1 MNECKCPKDYTEILV
16 TYVYFGVYMVS
27 KGKVLVCFYSQIF
40 FTIYFFKFNF
50 LIIWWHGVF
59 VHSLCQTLGKV
70 DMQFL
75 CYAVMD
81 IFKHHNFLT
90 TTTLWQT
97 DSADEKL
104 MIFFS
109 ENRLWCFMQ
118 IVSLKEAIF
127 MKYQSLTSGKNKK
140 DYFKMF
146 SAYPTRKAFNSGNH
160 FQDVHGQVT
169 FTVMDI
175 PCYVMCKM
183 THLFQLGHREKDRI
197 SNASKL

>member
-27 KGKVLVCFYSQIF
+27 KGKVLVYYYSQIF
-40 FTIYFFKFNF
+40 FTITFFKFNF

-75 CYAVMD
+75 CYTVMD

-118 IVSLKEAIF
+118 IVSLKEAVC

-146 SAYPTRKAFNSGNH
+146 SAEFCTQHAKHLIVATIFKMCMDKWLLQSHGYSLLCHVQNDTFVSARSQRKRQN
-160 FQDVHGQVT
+160 Q
-169 FTVMDI
+169 
-175 PCYVMCKM
+175 
-183 THLFQLGHREKDRI
+183 
-197 SNASKL
+197 